1 MADFKVNGI
10 TPRFGNI
17 KVGSTNVKKIYQGS
31 TLVWPFQDP
40 PYFTTPTERA
50 ETYNPDAIAVG
61 ETFEYKVRAKSDS
74 FPNTDLTITSD
85 DLPNDFTISSTTID
99 PETGDATATI
109 TGLISTGTLKFTL
122 KVEDLYDQE
131 AIQEVILNGVVPDI
145 NSYFVIYFDAS
156 GSMNDTL
163 PELQRDLLGEDA
175 EDPTTL
181 RYYLQK
187 YFAVNTLEERS
198 DGSDRYNAQVIIKS
212 DRSENWAYMLNNSN
226 AGVIPVDEQSGQPV
240 NEPSS
245 VSVHVFLD
253 EMTDMLA
260 GSNSEYLYLGDWVSG
275 NGYVAR
281 SSRQTGRIRNL
292 VSTINEVTNESKEI
306 YEGQASV
313 YQVATSA
320 SPIVAGSNESIINP
334 SRSIY
339 DRQNNPSGSWSV
351 IAKLQDGV
359 PHGKE
364 NFNKPATSLMNQV
377 TNLKSSINNNQQ
389 VSYTG
394 AVYFVDTRITLDS
407 GRVLPPS
414 FGAIQSFYDALNNTP
429 ESRYFYDNN
438 SLEDYTNQI
447 IFGNTENSSDKFG
460 VEFVK
465 DGETQPGY
473 YTQLVLNSLEKL
485 GYVGIEPY
493 QG

>member
-131 AIQEVILNGVVPDI
+131 AFQEVILNGVVPDI

-156 GSMNDTL
+156 GSMDDTL
-163 PELQRDLLGEDA
+163 GDLERDLLGADA

-253 EMTDMLA
+253 EGTNV
-260 GSNSEYLYLGDWVSG
+260 GVPFSQYLYEGDWVSG
-275 NGYVAR
+275 RGYQADG
-281 SSRQTGRIRNL
+281 SYGGTKKL
-292 VSTINEVTNESKEI
+292 VSTKNTITVPWRRNVFKDQLGV
-306 YEGQASV
+306 YELRK
-313 YQVATSA
+313 T
-320 SPIVAGSNESIINP
+320 IIAGSAESILNP
-334 SRSIY
+334 SESIY
-339 DRQNNPSGSWSV
+339 NRENNPNGCWLTQSKG
-351 IAKLQDGV
+351 AQQDGV
-359 PHGKE
+359 PYGVEK
-364 NFNKPATSLMNQV
+364 NDDVSTSLMNQL
-377 TNLKSSINNNQQ
+377 TNLKNSINNNPELKY
-389 VSYTG
+389 SG
-394 AVYFVDTRITLDS
+394 AVYCVDLGPNPNGNT
-407 GRVLPPS
+407 
-414 FGAIQSFYDALNNTP
+414 QSFYDALNNTP
-429 ESRYFYDNN
+429 ESRYSSDNN
-438 SLEDYTNQI
+438 SLENYTNQI
-447 IFGNTENSSDKFG
+447 IFGNPEDQSNKFG
-460 VEFVK
+460 VAPVQ
-465 DGETQPGY
+465 DGGTQPGY

>member
-131 AIQEVILNGVVPDI
+131 AFQEVILNGVVPDI

-156 GSMNDTL
+156 GSMNATL
-163 PELQRDLLGEDA
+163 PDLQRDLLGADA

-181 RYYLQK
+181 RYYLQR

-198 DGSDRYNAQVIIKS
+198 DGSERYNAQVIIKQS
-212 DRSENWAYMLNNSN
+212 ASENWAYMLNNSN
-226 AGVIPVDEQSGQPV
+226 AGVIPTEAS
-240 NEPSS
+240 EPSS

-253 EMTDMLA
+253 EGGNA
-260 GSNSEYLYLGDWVSG
+260 GIPGVEYLYKGDWISG
-275 NGYVAR
+275 QGYQHNGR
-281 SSRQTGRIRNL
+281 LGTEII
-292 VSTINEVTNESKEI
+292 VSTKNTIDVPYEIRVFKDQLGVYRLKETI
-306 YEGQASV
+306 
-313 YQVATSA
+313 
-320 SPIVAGSNESIINP
+320 IAGSAESRLNP
-334 SRSIY
+334 SESFY
-339 DRQNNPSGSWSV
+339 DRNSNPSGKWEMAVWPSDRN
-351 IAKLQDGV
+351 QDGV
-359 PHGKE
+359 PYGVD
-364 NFNKPATSLMNQV
+364 TSLFGGESNNLMGAL
-377 TNLKSSINNNQQ
+377 TNLKSSINNNSQIKYSG
-389 VSYTG
+389 V
-394 AVYFVDTRITLDS
+394 VYCVEYINDRYL
-407 GRVLPPS
+407 GN
-414 FGAIQSFYDALNNTP
+414 IQSFYEALNNTP
-429 ESRYFYDNN
+429 TSR
-438 SLEDYTNQI
+438 
-447 IFGNTENSSDKFG
+447 
-460 VEFVK
+460 
-465 DGETQPGY
+465 
-473 YTQLVLNSLEKL
+473 
-485 GYVGIEPY
+485 
-493 QG
+493 

>member
-40 PYFTTPTERA
+40 PYFTTPTDRA
-50 ETYNPDAIAVG
+50 ETYNPDPIAVG
-61 ETFEYKVRAKSDS
+61 ETFVYNVRAKSDS
-74 FPNTDLTITSD
+74 FPNTDLTITSE
-85 DLPNDFTISSTTID
+85 DLPNGFSISATTID
-99 PETGDATATI
+99 ALTGDATATI
-109 TGLISTGTLKFTL
+109 TGLISTGALQFTL
-122 KVEDLYDQE
+122 KVKDQYDQE
-131 AIQEVILNGVVPDI
+131 ALQEVILNGVVPDI

-163 PELQRDLLGEDA
+163 PDLKRDLLGEDA
-175 EDPTTL
+175 NDPTTL

-187 YFAVNTLEERS
+187 YFAVNTLEETS

-212 DRSENWAYMLNNSN
+212 DDSENWAYMLNNSN
-226 AGVIPVDEQSGQPV
+226 AGVIPVDEQTEQPV

-253 EMTDMLA
+253 EMSDVLA
-260 GSNSEYLYLGDWVSG
+260 GSNAEYLYLGDWVSG
-275 NGYVAR
+275 NGYITR

-292 VSTINEVTNESKEI
+292 VSTVNEVTNEAEET
-306 YEGQASV
+306 YEGQTSI
-313 YQVATSA
+313 YQVSVFS
-320 SPIVAGSNESIINP
+320 SPIVAGSDESLINP

-339 DRQNNPSGSWSV
+339 DRENNPSGLWNV
-351 IAKLQDGV
+351 MVKNQDGV
-359 PHGKE
+359 PFGLE
-364 NFNKPATSLMNQV
+364 TFNRPANSLMNQV
-377 TNLKSSINNNQQ
+377 ANLKNSITNHPE
-389 VSYTG
+389 VKYSG
-394 AVYFVDTRITLDS
+394 AVYFVKIGTAL
-407 GRVLPPS
+407 
-414 FGAIQSFYDALNNTP
+414 GAVQSFYDALNNTP

-447 IFGNTENSSDKFG
+447 IFGNPEDPSNKFG
-460 VEFVK
+460 IELIK
-465 DGETQPGY
+465 DGLTQPGY
-473 YTQLVLNSLEKL
+473 YTQLVLNSLKEL

>member
-40 PYFTTPTERA
+40 PYFTTPTDRA
-50 ETYNPDAIAVG
+50 ETFNPDAIAVG
-61 ETFEYKVRAKSDS
+61 ETFEYNVRAKSDS

-85 DLPNDFTISSTTID
+85 NLPNGFSISSTTID
-99 PETGDATATI
+99 ALTGDATATI

-122 KVEDLYDQE
+122 KVEDLYDQQ
-131 AIQEVILNGVVPDI
+131 ALQEVVLNGVVPDI
-145 NSYFVIYFDAS
+145 NSYFIIYFDSS
-156 GSMNDTL
+156 GSMKETL
-163 PELQRDLLGEDA
+163 PDLERDLLGTDA
-175 EDPTTL
+175 NDPTTL

-253 EMTDMLA
+253 EMSDVLA

-275 NGYVAR
+275 NGYV
-281 SSRQTGRIRNL
+281 SRTSRETGRIRNL
-292 VSTINEVTNESKEI
+292 VSTINTVTNEAEETYKDQPAI
-306 YEGQASV
+306 
-313 YQVATSA
+313 YQVAISA
-320 SPIVAGSNESIINP
+320 SPIEAGSPESFINP
-334 SRSIY
+334 SESIY
-339 DRQNNPSGSWSV
+339 DSQTNPSGLWFLMGR
-351 IAKLQDGV
+351 LQDGV
-359 PHGKE
+359 PFGVE
-364 NFNKPATSLMNQV
+364 TFNNPGNSLMNQV

-389 VSYTG
+389 VNYTG
-394 AVYFVDTRITLDS
+394 AVYFVTTGNFPQL
-407 GRVLPPS
+407 
-414 FGAIQSFYDALNNTP
+414 GAVQSLYDALNNTP

-447 IFGNTENSSDKFG
+447 IFGNPEDPSNKFG
-460 VEFVK
+460 VELVK
-465 DGETQPGY
+465 DGQTQPGY
-473 YTQLVLNSLEKL
+473 YTQLVLNSLKKL